1 MIPGLSCGRPVFAC
15 RCRYSVWVFR
25 EAMNVIDRLANE
37 ALKSDVPDFRPGDT
51 VKVYSKIV
59 EGGKERIQGFE
70 GIVIKRGGG
79 SVRENFTVRKIVQGI
94 GVERVFPLHSPKVD
108 RIELLRSG
116 KVHRAKLTYLRKRI
130 GSRATKVD
138 EMSLAEGAPESAETP
153 A

>member
-1 MIPGLSCGRPVFAC
+1 MGFIEEIEESQKKK
-15 RCRYSVWVFR
+15 
-25 EAMNVIDRLANE
+25 NIANF
-37 ALKSDVPDFRPGDT
+37 KVGDT

-59 EGGKERIQGFE
+59 EGGKERVQGFE

-116 KVHRAKLTYLRKRI
+116 QVNRAKLNYLRKRI
-130 GSRATKVD
+130 GSRATKVN
-138 EMSLAEGAPESAETP
+138 EMTMAEGAQDSAATP

>member
-1 MIPGLSCGRPVFAC
+1 MGFIEDIEDSQKKK
-15 RCRYSVWVFR
+15 
-25 EAMNVIDRLANE
+25 NIANF
-37 ALKSDVPDFRPGDT
+37 KVGDT

-116 KVHRAKLTYLRKRI
+116 RVNRAKLTYLRKRI

-138 EMSLAEGAPESAETP
+138 EMSMTQGTQDSAATP
-153 A
+153 AE

>member
-1 MIPGLSCGRPVFAC
+1 MGFIEDIEDSQKKKNIAKFKV
-15 RCRYSVWVFR
+15 
-25 EAMNVIDRLANE
+25 
-37 ALKSDVPDFRPGDT
+37 GDT

-116 KVHRAKLTYLRKRI
+116 KVNRAKLTYLRKRI

-138 EMSLAEGAPESAETP
+138 EMSLAEGAQDSAATP
-153 A
+153 AQ

>member
-1 MIPGLSCGRPVFAC
+1 MGFIEEIEDSQKKKNIAKFKV
-15 RCRYSVWVFR
+15 
-25 EAMNVIDRLANE
+25 
-37 ALKSDVPDFRPGDT
+37 GDT

-70 GIVIKRGGG
+70 GIVIRRSGG

-116 KVHRAKLTYLRKRI
+116 KVNRAKLTYLRKRI
-130 GSRATKVD
+130 GSRATKVE
-138 EMSLAEGAPESAETP
+138 EMSRAEGAPDSAATP
-153 A
+153 AQ

>member
-1 MIPGLSCGRPVFAC
+1 MGFIEDIENSQKKK
-15 RCRYSVWVFR
+15 
-25 EAMNVIDRLANE
+25 NIANF
-37 ALKSDVPDFRPGDT
+37 KVGDT

-116 KVHRAKLTYLRKRI
+116 RVNRAKLTYLRKRI